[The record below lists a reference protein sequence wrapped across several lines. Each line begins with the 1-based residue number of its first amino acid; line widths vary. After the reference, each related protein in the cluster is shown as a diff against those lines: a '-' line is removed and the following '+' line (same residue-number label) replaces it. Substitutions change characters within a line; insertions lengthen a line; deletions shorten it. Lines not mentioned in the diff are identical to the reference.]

1 MQTCCWQKL
10 RLKFSFFSQRH
21 SSFWRDA
28 KSRHHNLLMLRGNP
42 AHVARDQTTQ
52 QHRRRELD
60 GNVLT
65 AKVCP
70 SSRLDKEG
78 VSGQLPRQRRRIWS
92 AALTTKA
99 CPVSRL
105 DNEGVSG
112 QPPPQWR
119 RVQSAGLTTKA
130 CPVSRLDNE
139 GVSGQPPWNSERI
152 ATIRHNKVTRQA
164 RSLGLIG
171 HVGY

>member
-10 RLKFSFFSQRH
+10 RLKFKFFSQGH

-70 SSRLDKEG
+70 SSCLDKEG

-92 AALTTKA
+92 AALITKA

-105 DNEGVSG
+105 ETVSESL
-112 QPPPQWR
+112 PS
-119 RVQSAGLTTKA
+119 VTTKLRGKRVLWA
-130 CPVSRLDNE
+130 SSVM
-139 GVSGQPPWNSERI
+139 
-152 ATIRHNKVTRQA
+152 
-164 RSLGLIG
+164 LGTSAPE
-171 HVGY
+171 